1 MNYEYEKTSV
11 IPLNDLYAYVVIII
25 PQSITA
31 SAEETQ
37 NATVINAADYGVTP
51 EAQDNAESIKAL
63 ISAAKAVDGPVVISF
78 PKG

>member
-1 MNYEYEKTSV
+1 MNTKKLLSFLLTICMLMS
-11 IPLNDLYAYVVIII
+11 VIII

-37 NATVINAADYGVTP
+37 NATIINAADYGVTP